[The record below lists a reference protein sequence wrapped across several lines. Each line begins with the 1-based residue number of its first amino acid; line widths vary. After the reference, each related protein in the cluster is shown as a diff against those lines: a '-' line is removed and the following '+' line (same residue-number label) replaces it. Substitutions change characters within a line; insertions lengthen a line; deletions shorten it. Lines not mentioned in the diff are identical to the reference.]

1 MRDIYY
7 EREFL
12 TKRGGGAVKP
22 LCSCCLLL
30 LAVAGCLLWL
40 AAAAVRAKAC
50 ARVFCV
56 SQPFLFCSLSSF
68 SSLFITIITS
78 HHHHHRPL
86 QTLSVLFFQFFVHHH
101 HHQPSPP
108 LSVQSI
114 YRYTGV
120 YIYISKARK
129 RPLASQGITFD
140 GLWLCLLRPYADRT
154 CSVAR
159 CPIRPDARFGM
170 VKDANCPHCE

>member
-40 AAAAVRAKAC
+40 AAAAVRVRAC

-56 SQPFLFCSLSSF
+56 SQPHNIDCCKPFLFCSFTSF

-78 HHHHHRPL
+78 HHHHYL
-86 QTLSVLFFQFFVHHH
+86 LNQYIDIQVC
-101 HHQPSPP
+101 
-108 LSVQSI
+108 I
-114 YRYTGV
+114 
-120 YIYISKARK
+120 YIYISNVSCQKIDKALPKGVVQSLRSPP
-129 RPLASQGITFD
+129 RWRGPTEVGATQGGRTVVAINSQM
-140 GLWLCLLRPYADRT
+140 ART
-154 CSVAR
+154 LSHR
-159 CPIRPDARFGM
+159 I
-170 VKDANCPHCE
+170 